1 MKPFLVSKALCPD
14 DDDDDDDDDDLE
26 LIKCTI
32 VQTPHL
38 FNSLVKCL
46 IVQSSCL
53 LLYVVVLLFCLK

>member
-1 MKPFLVSKALCPD
+1 LVSKALCPD
-14 DDDDDDDDDDLE
+14 NDDGDLE

-32 VQTPHL
+32 VQMPHL

-53 LLYVVVLLFCLK
+53 LLYVVLLFCLK